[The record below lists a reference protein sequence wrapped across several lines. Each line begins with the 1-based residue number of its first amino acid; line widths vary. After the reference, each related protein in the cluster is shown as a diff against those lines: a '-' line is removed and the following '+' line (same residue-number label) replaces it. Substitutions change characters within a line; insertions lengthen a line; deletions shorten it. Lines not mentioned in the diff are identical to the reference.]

1 LTSPAHRFSVALPR
15 IFYRRVLVR
24 LQTRLAFC
32 YRRPRLWFC
41 RRVFLLSWISVLSRF
56 LGRARHEFSDCRAPL
71 DFPPSM
77 LWLAFCQI
85 YFHGL
90 TRTRFL
96 CLDFSSILLLITG
109 KTPLP
114 IFSCATERLV
124 PRRPRDSV
132 SSYLPSRFVAPPDFV
147 FVEQSRSLCGK
158 EKHPG
163 NKPRHPHRRSYFT
176 ASSLVAHAWKT
187 LALSPRRQSSDFGL
201 LLLIFL

>member
-1 LTSPAHRFSVALPR
+1 MERASPSFYFPTQTEICPRAHDLTSPALRFSVALPR

-96 CLDFSSILLLITG
+96 CVWIS
-109 KTPLP
+109 
-114 IFSCATERLV
+114 
-124 PRRPRDSV
+124 
-132 SSYLPSRFVAPPDFV
+132 
-147 FVEQSRSLCGK
+147 
-158 EKHPG
+158 HPYY
-163 NKPRHPHRRSYFT
+163 S
-176 ASSLVAHAWKT
+176 
-187 LALSPRRQSSDFGL
+187 
-201 LLLIFL
+201 

>member
-1 LTSPAHRFSVALPR
+1 LPCASGFSTVYAMASFLPDL
-15 IFYRRVLVR
+15 F
-24 LQTRLAFC
+24 
-32 YRRPRLWFC
+32 
-41 RRVFLLSWISVLSRF
+41 SWPHADS
-56 LGRARHEFSDCRAPL
+56 FS
-71 DFPPSM
+71 
-77 LWLAFCQI
+77 
-85 YFHGL
+85 
-90 TRTRFL
+90 L

-124 PRRPRDSV
+124 PRRPRDSI

-163 NKPRHPHRRSYFT
+163 NKPRRPHRRSYFT